1 MKISKEKREKIS
13 EQVLLFLY
21 SINPK
26 SSFTL
31 HIAQELARDEEFIK
45 KILLELKKNKLILEI
60 KKNPQGIDYKRRS
73 RWRLSDKAYQ
83 VYKTNQSQNFQ

>member
-21 SINPK
+21 STNPK
-26 SSFTL
+26 PIFTL
-31 HIAQELARDEEFIK
+31 HMAQELARDEEFIK
-45 KILLELKKNKLILEI
+45 KILLELKKKKLILEV
-60 KKNPQGIDYKRRS
+60 KKNPKGVDYKRRS

-83 VYKTNQSQNFQ
+83 AYKANQVHEF